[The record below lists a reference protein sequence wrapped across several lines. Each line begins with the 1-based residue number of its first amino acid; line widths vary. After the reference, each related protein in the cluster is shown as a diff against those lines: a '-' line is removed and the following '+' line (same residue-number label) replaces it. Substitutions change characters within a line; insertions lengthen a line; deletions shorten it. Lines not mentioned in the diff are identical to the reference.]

1 VAFLAMVATHD
12 ELIEKEWPIRLLS
25 AGLPVPADEVDWTFR
40 GAFFQPMMSTLL
52 ALIDRHGLE
61 QACVITERMLPER
74 IKEEDLD
81 PEFLRWMLENPVNS
95 ETVEALG

>member
-1 VAFLAMVATHD
+1 MVATHD